1 MSARDKV
8 ASCLAEI
15 VGSEI
20 AQPMADRHIKK
31 YLMEKGKTEL
41 ADNDLSSA
49 DFGNWLSSRLQ
60 HLSMFNP
67 QAIEALS
74 SKLKE
79 P

>member
-1 MSARDKV
+1 MSARDKI

-31 YLMEKGKTEL
+31 YLLEKGRAEL
-41 ADNDLSSA
+41 ADGDLISS
-49 DFGNWLSSRLQ
+49 DFGDWLTKRLQ
-60 HLSMFNP
+60 HLYMFKP
-67 QAIEALS
+67 EAIESLAI
-74 SKLKE
+74 KLKE